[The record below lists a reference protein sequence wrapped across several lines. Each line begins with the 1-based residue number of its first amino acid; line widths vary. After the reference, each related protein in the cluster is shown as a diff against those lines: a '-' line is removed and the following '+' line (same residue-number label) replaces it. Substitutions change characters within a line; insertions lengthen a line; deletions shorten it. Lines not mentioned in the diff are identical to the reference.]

1 MGETPFRFVH
11 HVEVRFR
18 DLDVMGHAHHSL
30 PLIFFEEAR
39 AAYWR
44 EVAGRARVE
53 DIDYIMAEATVRY
66 HARIR
71 YPCRISVRLRTAQ
84 IGTKSLTMEYEARTE
99 AGELV
104 AEGRT
109 VQVMYDYG
117 AGRSIPVPEDVR
129 ARILAF
135 EAGEPLPGG

>member
-71 YPCRISVRLRTAQ
+71 YPCCISRLRTAQ